1 MLALDHAHGPVP
13 PLGGPAARGATDGG
27 GMLARVRSCALAGL
41 EGEPVLVEVDIH
53 QGFPQTTIVGLPD
66 AAVRESKDRLMA
78 ALRNAGFKYP
88 MARVTINL
96 APADVRKAG
105 PSYDLP
111 IALGILLASGQLEA
125 DLGDAVVIGEIALD
139 GALRA
144 THGVL
149 PVAVAA
155 RAMGHRRTIVPAANA
170 AEAALVPDLEVV
182 GAPHLALLADHLAG
196 RAMLP
201 AAPHAVPP
209 ADEAIDPAA
218 DLAHVRGQAHARR
231 ALEITAAGGHN
242 LLMSGPPGA
251 GKTLLARCLP
261 TILPP
266 LSLDEALEVTAVCSI
281 AGLLPADAP
290 LVRRRPFRSPHH
302 TISGAG
308 LIGGGSWPRPGEVSL
323 AHHGVLFLDELPEF
337 EPRVLEA
344 LRQPLEDRVLTIA
357 RAAGAATF
365 PASITLVA
373 ARNPCPC
380 GYHGDPTHAC
390 TCSVASIL
398 RYERRVSGPMLD
410 RIDMHLEVPRVAH
423 ARLLDD
429 HPGEPSEA
437 VRRRVVDAR
446 ERQRARLGARGGERR
461 VPSFR
466 FGGRPKGPTCNAELG
481 AREVRE
487 HCRLD
492 ADGDALIRSAMKQL
506 GLSAPSYHRVLKLA
520 RTIADLDGRELIAAC
535 HVAEAL
541 QYRPRGAG

>member
-1 MLALDHAHGPVP
+1 
-13 PLGGPAARGATDGG
+13 
-27 GMLARVRSCALAGL
+27 MLARVWSCALAGL
-41 EGEPVLVEVDIH
+41 DGEPVQVEVDIH
-53 QGFPQTTIVGLPD
+53 QGFPHTAIVGLPD
-66 AAVRESKDRLMA
+66 AAVRESKDRLIA

-88 MARVTINL
+88 LARVTINL

-111 IALGILLASGQLEA
+111 IALGILIASGQLVA
-125 DLGDAVVIGEIALD
+125 DLEDALVIGEIALD
-139 GALRA
+139 GALR
-144 THGVL
+144 TTGGVL

-155 RAMGHRRTIVPAANA
+155 RALGHRRIIVPAANA
-170 AEAALVPDLEVV
+170 AEAALVPGLVVV
-182 GAPHLALLADHLAG
+182 GAPDLVALAAHLADGAP
-196 RAMLP
+196 LP
-201 AAPHAVPP
+201 PVPAPDAAPAPAPYAV
-209 ADEAIDPAA
+209 

-251 GKTLLARCLP
+251 GKTLLARCLS

-266 LSLDEALEVTAVCSI
+266 LSLDEALEVTAVCSV
-281 AGLLPADAP
+281 AGMLPADTP
-290 LVRRRPFRSPHH
+290 LVRQRPFRSPHH
-302 TISGAG
+302 TISNAG

-365 PASITLVA
+365 PASFTLVA

-380 GYHGDPTHAC
+380 GYYGDPTHAC
-390 TCSVASIL
+390 TCSVAAIM
-398 RYERRVSGPMLD
+398 RYERRVSGPLLD
-410 RIDMHLEVPRVAH
+410 RIDMHLEVPRVKH

-429 HPGEPSEA
+429 QPGETSEA
-437 VRRRVVDAR
+437 VRQRVVAAR
-446 ERQRARLGARGGERR
+446 ARQCARLGVGQRAAEQHVVR
-461 VPSFR
+461 FR
-466 FGGRPKGPTCNAELG
+466 FDGRPRPPACNAELG

-492 ADGDALIRSAMKQL
+492 ADGDLLIRSAMKQL
-506 GLSAPSYHRVLKLA
+506 GLSARSYHRVLKLA
-520 RTIADLDGRELIAAC
+520 RTIADLDARAAISAS
-535 HVAEAL
+535 HLAEAL
-541 QYRPRGAG
+541 QYRPRGAA